1 MTVIVFSLPV
11 GGREELLDSHRKN
24 NSIAEVSPAVVR
36 VEPYVSSRALPPTRP
51 HTVTPATTSLTITM
65 IKKKINRIN
74 FRRVTGNTYIADTNL
89 TNTHSPGVRS
99 DFTTLGWQH

>member
-65 IKKKINRIN
+65 IKKK
-74 FRRVTGNTYIADTNL
+74 
-89 TNTHSPGVRS
+89 
-99 DFTTLGWQH
+99 